1 MIEIR
6 QFPILAVGVPTTTFD
21 NVELNFCVLPT
32 QSLPLLAGNSEINI
46 KHRTTDSL
54 HYCLLPDNGG
64 EMIDVPTTT
73 EYDKIDARETE
84 LYEKL
89 RATLSGEQ
97 IKLFDEFVE
106 QYSYRHS
113 LIAESYYVRVLNS
126 AFVSPSN
133 ASTSPTLTQEVK
145 P

>member
-1 MIEIR
+1 MESKIIKA
-6 QFPILAVGVPTTTFD
+6 FFD
-21 NVELNFCVLPT
+21 GTL
-32 QSLPLLAGNSEINI
+32 S
-46 KHRTTDSL
+46 D
-54 HYCLLPDNGG
+54 

-113 LIAESYYVRVLNS
+113 LIAESYYVRGFKFGVRLAVECFDLS
-126 AFVSPSN
+126 DVD
-133 ASTSPTLTQEVK
+133 TK
-145 P
+145 R

>member
-1 MIEIR
+1 MESKIIKA
-6 QFPILAVGVPTTTFD
+6 FFD
-21 NVELNFCVLPT
+21 GTL
-32 QSLPLLAGNSEINI
+32 S
-46 KHRTTDSL
+46 D
-54 HYCLLPDNGG
+54 

-89 RATLSGEQ
+89 RATLSAEQ

-126 AFVSPSN
+126 ASASPSN
-133 ASTSPTLTQEVK
+133 VSTSPTLTQEVNPFDK
-145 P
+145 ANTPPTLRRG